1 MEKIIAFFIGL
12 LLGELIFIIIPKI
25 ILNKFKIE
33 FSKDEA
39 YKTYRENKALKL
51 SAILRHI
58 KNKATECETSIFF
71 TSEEMGRDEETAK
84 KMVEELRKRGFDV
97 KIDNHYDHWNGKSFT
112 CYKVS
117 WEK

>member
-51 SAILRHI
+51 SAILRRI
-58 KNKATECETSIFF
+58 KERRLRVKHLYFLV
-71 TSEEMGRDEETAK
+71 MMKWGVMK
-84 KMVEELRKRGFDV
+84 KLLK
-97 KIDNHYDHWNGKSFT
+97 KWLKN
-112 CYKVS
+112 
-117 WEK
+117 